1 MTLLK
6 KTLFVFILVD
16 FDCLAHFY
24 KNVNP
29 TDFIISPAGNDDDA
43 AENTCFPSTDTNDPA
58 KRYFYRYVRFS
69 EANSVLLKLS
79 NYAVQ

>member
-1 MTLLK
+1 MTLYENWFYFLN
-6 KTLFVFILVD
+6 ILVD

-43 AENTCFPSTDTNDPA
+43 AENTCYPSTDTNDPA

-69 EANSVLLKLS
+69 EANSVLL
-79 NYAVQ
+79 NAVQ